1 MLEEWFEWCCLMQP
15 VRRHR
20 RRWSKRCRRPARV
33 IVWTSMPKW
42 TSSRRLV
49 EPYIGCSLDTGR
61 TSTMAPVRGD
71 GPHPR
76 GSVDQEGTDLR
87 QWNAQR
93 LHHVPERHLAVTQP
107 SMCSLAQRHGT
118 RSVAWALQSRSSE
131 AQDHF
136 WTHRLSADPAGWLT
150 DLLQQARARQRP
162 NKPHSAAVVSS

>member
-1 MLEEWFEWCCLMQP
+1 MPCCLMQP

-20 RRWSKRCRRPARV
+20 RRWSKRV
-33 IVWTSMPKW
+33 SMPSTRNCRASMPRW

-49 EPYIGCSLDTGR
+49 EPYMGCSLDTGR

-93 LHHVPERHLAVTQP
+93 LHHVPERHLAVIQP

-118 RSVAWALQSRSSE
+118 RSCPVAWALQSRSSE
-131 AQDHF
+131 AQAHF
-136 WTHRLSADPAGWLT
+136 WNPTGSALIRQVGLLTSCSRPAPGS
-150 DLLQQARARQRP
+150 DP